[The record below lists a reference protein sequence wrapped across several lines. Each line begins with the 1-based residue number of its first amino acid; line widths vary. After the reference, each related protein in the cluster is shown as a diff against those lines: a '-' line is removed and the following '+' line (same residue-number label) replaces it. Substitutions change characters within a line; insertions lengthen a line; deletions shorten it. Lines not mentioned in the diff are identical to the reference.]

1 MERDKLMKK
10 YELASENLESI
21 LEQLIEANLITH
33 LEFSEL
39 MRPSETQMT
48 RAFDETRKAIEEL
61 D

>member
-1 MERDKLMKK
+1 MENHRPNQ
-10 YELASENLESI
+10 ENFESI

-33 LEFSEL
+33 QQFSEL
-39 MRPSETQMT
+39 MRPSETQMN